1 MKGNDLK
8 SCCSLKLASSR
19 FRKNLGFVH
28 LKKSA
33 CCLDE
38 LSDFSD
44 KPKKFVLKPLVDTIT
59 PIAQQMYIK
68 SFSIPSQQ
76 IGPT

>member
-1 MKGNDLK
+1 LLLFKI
-8 SCCSLKLASSR
+8 SQQSLP
-19 FRKNLGFVH
+19 
-28 LKKSA
+28 KKSRV
-33 CCLDE
+33 CLSQKNTCWLDE

-44 KPKKFVLKPLVDTIT
+44 KPKKLVSKPLVNTIA

-68 SFSIPSQQ
+68 SFSIPRQQ